1 MFETVFRLVIRG
13 FKDML
18 ANPWAQALTYGAVTM
33 ITFLAGFFL
42 LFLHNMDNEFS
53 RVHGEMLFQVYWE
66 PDGDMARIRSQW
78 TEMKKLPFLTQIET
92 YTPEKG
98 LQELS
103 EGLGPDVKMDWLRE
117 KSPLPPT
124 AMLAFS
130 PKDQDPEAWSAKMK
144 KDLESFPGVIKVHS
158 NTVSHELAKT
168 WGAASR
174 KFVWPLIF
182 FLALVF
188 ALVVGNTIKL
198 SLLSRRDEVEIL
210 KLVGARDWYVQIP
223 LVINGIAQS
232 LAGGVSALLLLKLL
246 HAGLADVLNFPP
258 LYIQLRFLPTGQMFG
273 LLGVLTLVAVLSCL
287 AASQTKDA

>member
-1 MFETVFRLVIRG
+1 
-13 FKDML
+13 ML
-18 ANPWAQALTYGAVTM
+18 ANPWAQALTFGAVTM

-42 LFLHNMDNEFS
+42 LFLHNMDNEFR
-53 RVHGEMLFQVYWE
+53 RVHGEMLFQVYWQ
-66 PDGDMARIRSQW
+66 PDSDLQQVRSQW
-78 TEMKKLPFLTQIET
+78 EEMKKLPFLTQIET
-92 YTPEKG
+92 YTPSQG

-103 EGLGPDVKMDWLRE
+103 EGMGPDVKMEWLRS

-130 PKDQDPEAWSAKMK
+130 PRDKDTDVWSEKMK
-144 KDLESFPGVIKVHS
+144 KDLSSYPGVLKVHS
-158 NTVSHELAKT
+158 NTASSELAKT

-174 KFVWPLIF
+174 KFVWPLLF

-223 LVINGIAQS
+223 LVVNGIAQS
-232 LAGGVSALLLLKLL
+232 LAGGVSALLLLKIL
-246 HAGLADVLNFPP
+246 HGALADILNFPP
-258 LYIQLRFLPTGQMFG
+258 LYIRLRFLPTGQMFG
-273 LLGVLTLVAVLSCL
+273 LLGILVLVSVLTCL
-287 AASQTKDA
+287 AASQAKDA